1 MGTMY
6 QQFGKRAMDT
16 VLSFTAL
23 VTLSPLLL
31 TTAAAIKLT
40 SPGPV
45 LFKQQRLGLHGK
57 EFTIYKFR
65 SMTVGAEHTGS
76 GVYSG
81 EGDPRVT
88 AVGRFIRKTSIDELP
103 QCVNVLKGDMALVG
117 PRPPLTYHPWPL
129 EQYTEE
135 QLHMFDVRPG
145 ITGWAQVHG
154 RKGVEWHERIKMNV
168 WYTQHV
174 SLALDIKILFMTVFK
189 VLRNE
194 DNVNTGATV

>member
-1 MGTMY
+1 MY
-6 QQFGKRAMDT
+6 RKFGKRVIDT
-16 VLSFTAL
+16 VLSL
-23 VTLSPLLL
+23 IVVIVLSPLLL
-31 TTAAAIKLT
+31 IISLIIKIS
-40 SPGPV
+40 SPGPI

-81 EGDPRVT
+81 KDDPRVT
-88 AVGRFIRKTSIDELP
+88 AVGKFIRKTSIDELP
-103 QCVNVLKGDMALVG
+103 QCMNVIKGDMAIVG
-117 PRPPLTYHPWPL
+117 PRPPLTYHPWPI

-135 QLHMFDVRPG
+135 QFHMFDVRPG

-154 RKGVEWHERIKMNV
+154 RKSVEWHERIKMNV
-168 WYTQHV
+168 WYVQHV
-174 SLALDIKILFMTVFK
+174 SLALDIRILFMTVFK

-194 DNVNTGATV
+194 DNENTGATV

>member
-1 MGTMY
+1 MI
-6 QQFGKRAMDT
+6 DT
-16 VLSFTAL
+16 VLSLIAL
-23 VTLSPLLL
+23 VILSPLLL
-31 TTAAAIKLT
+31 ITALAVKIS

-57 EFTIYKFR
+57 VFTIYKFR
-65 SMTVGAEHTGS
+65 PMTDGAEHTGS

-81 EGDPRVT
+81 KGDARVT
-88 AVGRFIRKTSIDELP
+88 KVGKIIRATSIDEL
-103 QCVNVLKGDMALVG
+103 
-117 PRPPLTYHPWPL
+117 PPLTYHPWPV

-135 QLHMFDVRPG
+135 QFHMFDVRPG